1 MMNLQGS
8 GAIALI
14 RGIGRWDF
22 VALFINSIVGAG
34 IFGLPSRV
42 HALIGAYSIF
52 AYLLCAALVLCI
64 VFCFAEI
71 GSRFAATGGPYLY
84 ATEAFGPQ
92 VGFQVGWLVWLAR
105 ITAFAALGNLLIDY
119 LGYFLP
125 QAAQPAVRATVISAL
140 VAVLTLLNLLGVRQ
154 GAVVADIFTVGKLVP
169 MTLFVVVGLFFIEP
183 ANLRLPA
190 QVDHGSFSAAML
202 LLVFAFTGF
211 EAAVIPAAEIHD
223 PQRTVPFGA
232 IVSMLV
238 IAPLYILIQVVC
250 TGTLP
255 GLAASSRPLADAAGA
270 FIGPAGGALM
280 AITALVSVTGTL
292 NGIVLAAPRLLF
304 AMAERR
310 QLPAPLA
317 AVHERFRTPHV
328 AIIVTSLVILVV
340 TLAGSFVTT
349 VAIATLTRLIAFAV
363 TCAAVPVMRRRGVE
377 APTFRVPGGTV
388 TVAIALVL
396 IAWLVLSSS
405 MREAISVAVAMAV
418 GLGIMLVVRGRE

>member
-1 MMNLQGS
+1 MS
-8 GAIALI
+8 GLI

-42 HALIGAYSIF
+42 HALIGSYSIF

-64 VFCFAEI
+64 VLCFAEI
-71 GSRFAATGGPYLY
+71 GSRFTVTGGPYLY
-84 ATEAFGPQ
+84 ATEAFGPL

-105 ITAFAALGNLLIDY
+105 ITAFAALANLLIDY

-125 QAAQPAVRATVISAL
+125 EATQPVVRAAVLSVL
-140 VAVLTLLNLLGVRQ
+140 VLALTLLNLLGVRQ
-154 GAVVADIFTVGKLVP
+154 GAVVADIFTIGKIVP
-169 MTLFVVVGLFFIEP
+169 MTLFAGVGLFFIEP

-190 QVDHGSFSAAML
+190 QVDHDAFSAAML

-211 EAAVIPAAEIHD
+211 EAAVIPAAEIRD

-232 IVSMLV
+232 LVSLLV

-255 GLAASSRPLADAAGA
+255 GLSDSSRPLADAANA

-280 AITALVSVTGTL
+280 AATALVSVTGTL

-304 AMAERR
+304 AMAERK

-328 AIIVTSLVILVV
+328 AILATSAVILVV
-340 TLAGSFVTT
+340 SLSGSFVTT

-363 TCAAVPVMRRRGVE
+363 TCAAVPVLRRRGVD
-377 APTFRVPGGTV
+377 AATFRVPGGTF
-388 TVAIALVL
+388 TVAVALVL

-405 MREAISVAVAMAV
+405 LGEAISVAAAMAI
-418 GLGIMLVVRGRE
+418 GLGILGVARATKVTE

>member
-1 MMNLQGS
+1 MS
-8 GAIALI
+8 GLI

-42 HALIGAYSIF
+42 HALIGSYSIF

-71 GSRFAATGGPYLY
+71 GSRFATTGGPYLY
-84 ATEAFGPQ
+84 ATEAFGPV

-119 LGYFLP
+119 LGYFFP
-125 QAAQPAVRATVISAL
+125 QVGQPAVRAMVISVL
-140 VAVLTLLNLLGVRQ
+140 VLALTLLNLLGVRQ
-154 GAVVADIFTVGKLVP
+154 GAVVADIFTIGKIVP

-183 ANLRLPA
+183 GNLRLPA
-190 QVDHGSFSAAML
+190 QVDHSAFSAAML

-232 IVSMLV
+232 MVSLMV

-255 GLAASSRPLADAAGA
+255 GLADSSRPLADAANV
-270 FIGPAGGALM
+270 FIGPVGGALM
-280 AITALVSVTGTL
+280 AATALVSVTGTL

-304 AMAERR
+304 AMAERK

-317 AVHERFRTPHV
+317 AVHERFRTPYV
-328 AIIVTSLVILVV
+328 AIIATSFVVLVV
-340 TLAGSFVTT
+340 TLSGSFVTT
-349 VAIATLTRLIAFAV
+349 VAIATLTRLIAFAA
-363 TCAAVPVMRRRGVE
+363 TCAAVPVMRRRGVDT
-377 APTFRVPGGTV
+377 AAFRVPGGTV
-388 TVAIALVL
+388 TVAAALVL
-396 IAWLVLSSS
+396 ITWLVLSSS
-405 MREAISVAVAMAV
+405 LQEAISVTVAMAV
-418 GLGIMLVVRGRE
+418 GFGILGFARWMK